1 MIDSRVPTEAEWARQ
16 RREMVELLKRYGI
29 QDARVLAAMAK
40 VRRHAFIPVSHLQH
54 GTAYGDHPLEIG
66 YEQTISQPY
75 IVAHMTEMLAL
86 QAGEKMLEIGAG
98 SGYQAA
104 VLAELGAR
112 VFTMEVVPELA
123 DHARGVLA
131 QEGYD
136 RSVRVLTGDG
146 YKGWPEEQP
155 FDAVIVTCAPE
166 NVPPALVKQLR
177 EGGRMVA
184 PVGAWMNQRLVI
196 LRKRNGKIEKT
207 DDVSVWFV
215 PMVKGRAR

>member
-1 MIDSRVPTEAEWARQ
+1 GERMVPRMMPPGASAMLRARTE
-16 RREMVELLKRYGI
+16 KRG
-29 QDARVLAAMAK
+29 
-40 VRRHAFIPVSHLQH
+40 
-54 GTAYGDHPLEIG
+54 
-66 YEQTISQPY
+66 
-75 IVAHMTEMLAL
+75 
-86 QAGEKMLEIGAG
+86 
-98 SGYQAA
+98 
-104 VLAELGAR
+104 
-112 VFTMEVVPELA
+112 
-123 DHARGVLA
+123 
-131 QEGYD
+131 
-136 RSVRVLTGDG
+136 VRVLTGDG